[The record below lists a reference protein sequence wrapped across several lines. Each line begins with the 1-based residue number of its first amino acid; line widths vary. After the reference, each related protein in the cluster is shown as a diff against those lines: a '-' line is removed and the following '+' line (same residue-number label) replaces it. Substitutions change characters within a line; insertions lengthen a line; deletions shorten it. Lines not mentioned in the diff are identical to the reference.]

1 MNALTAAH
9 LTLPLESMV
18 RVTNLKT
25 GHSVV
30 VRITDRGPFVRG
42 RILDLSKA
50 AAQRVDVWRAGVAM
64 VRLEVLSA
72 PAPLNHGGRWT
83 VQIGAFEK
91 EHAADRLADHL
102 SRRYETAKVLT
113 FSSPIGDW
121 WVRVRVHNDD
131 RTQAEEVARDTHP
144 SEGGVFLVRLD

>member
-25 GHSVV
+25 GNSVV

-50 AAQRVDVWRAGVAM
+50 AAKKADVWLAGVAM
-64 VRLEVLSA
+64 VRMEVLST
-72 PAPLNHGGRWT
+72 PAPLNRGGRWS

-91 EHAADRLADHL
+91 EHAADKLADHL
-102 SRRYETAKVLT
+102 ARQYESAKILT

-131 RTQAEEVARDTHP
+131 RAQAEEIARDTHTA
-144 SEGGVFLVRLD
+144 EGGVFLVRLD